1 MASKKTGKK
10 KVAPKAKVKAKVKT
24 KAKAKAAPARS
35 KKSARNVN
43 PWTPADEKKL
53 KQMAGKM
60 STPKIAK
67 ALNRSVAAVT
77 FKAFAMR
84 LSLRMAKS
92 NRGRRLVV
100 AKKK

>member
-10 KVAPKAKVKAKVKT
+10 AAPKAKVKAKVKT
-24 KAKAKAAPARS
+24 KAKAKAAPARR

-67 ALNRSVAAVT
+67 ALRRSVAAVT